1 MSRVTIYIEE
11 ERTTDD
17 VTRQTSLSFYIY
29 SVYIDEINI
38 QDTQPEKR
46 QENVFFGLLILKKP

>member
-11 ERTTDD
+11 ERKTDD

-46 QENVFFGLLILKKP
+46 QENVFFGFFFF